1 MLLHLSGS
9 CCDLGTLC
17 LTHRINTQM
26 AKVLLVEDDPLNA
39 RVFATIL
46 KKRGGFEVTIS
57 QDVEEILQVV
67 ASGEISAVVMD
78 VSLSQ
83 STYEGTAVDGIRI
96 TQLLKENPSSKHVP
110 VVLVTAHAMR
120 GDREIFLRD
129 SGAEGYIAKPVVD
142 QQAMVTKLE
151 SLMQQAA
158 V

>member
-1 MLLHLSGS
+1 MLHLSGY
-9 CCDLGTLC
+9 CGNKGNLC
-17 LTHRINTQM
+17 LTHRIETQM

-46 KKRGGFEVTIS
+46 KKRGRFEVAIS
-57 QDVEEILQVV
+57 QDVEEILQLV
-67 ASGEISAVVMD
+67 ASGEISAVLMD

-83 STYEGTAVDGIRI
+83 STYEGAAVDGIRI
-96 TQLLKENPSSKHVP
+96 TQLLKENPLSKDVP

-151 SLMQQAA
+151 SLMQKAA